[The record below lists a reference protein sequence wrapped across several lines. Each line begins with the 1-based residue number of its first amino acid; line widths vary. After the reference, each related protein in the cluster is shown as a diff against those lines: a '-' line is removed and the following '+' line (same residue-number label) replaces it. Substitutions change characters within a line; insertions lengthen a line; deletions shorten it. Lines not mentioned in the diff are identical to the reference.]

1 MGAIVELSVFGRGTA
16 KGVWLAAGRTL
27 LLQLLLL
34 LLLLAELVGGCGG
47 VVFVVQSR
55 TTVDSSTSFI
65 GFC

>member
-27 LLQLLLL
+27 LLQLL

>member
-27 LLQLLLL
+27 LLQLLL